1 MKVCPKCK
9 SIYPEDKKFCKA
21 CGLELI
27 VSSELAKPND
37 DYFYFGI
44 LALFIPIINLFN
56 KLLYKI
62 FLVSW
67 GRDNIVQMVESI
79 GFRLSYIFIFI
90 LTYSIPILIAIKIKN
105 VKLKYSIILLSVLI
119 FIGEALSQL
128 SVSLNW
134 NNFWYR

>member
-1 MKVCPKCK
+1 M
-9 SIYPEDKKFCKA
+9 YPEDKKYCKT
-21 CGLELI
+21 CGVELI
-27 VSSELAKPND
+27 VSSELTNPKD

-44 LALFIPIINLFN
+44 ISLFIPIINLLH
-56 KLLYKI
+56 KLLYKV

-67 GRDNIVQMVESI
+67 GGDNVAQMYESI
-79 GFRLSYIFIFI
+79 SFRLSNIFIYM
-90 LTYSIPILIAIKIKN
+90 LTYSIPILIAVKIKN

-134 NNFWYR
+134 NNFWYRP